1 MIIIALKSMTIV
13 DKEIAEIYQT
23 LKEQLEYDTKNKKNK
38 KQKDT
43 QKHEIPLK
51 PKKKRKYI

>member
-1 MIIIALKSMTIV
+1 MTIV